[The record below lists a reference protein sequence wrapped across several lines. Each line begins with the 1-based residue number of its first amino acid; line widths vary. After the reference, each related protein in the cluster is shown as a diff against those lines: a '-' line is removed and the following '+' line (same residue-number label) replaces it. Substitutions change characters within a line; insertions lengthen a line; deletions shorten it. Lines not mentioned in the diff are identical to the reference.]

1 MHREIEKSGL
11 AFVGSKVV
19 FVGVLMSLV
28 VGCAGAPATAP
39 ATIVGSTPAAKAE
52 VRDASP
58 YRELESVRAF
68 ERLQSTLDELKE
80 MVLADAENEREAS
93 EGMRAILRVLA
104 MSSDTTGD
112 ANPKAPH
119 FARMDTKIRKVGGD
133 NPDAEYDNIGLDN
146 RWDYVIRG
154 NVGTVRHVSFT
165 INGARDRTGRAPK
178 LGYYNERTLMP
189 AEDGSF
195 EIHLT
200 KQDDGGP
207 NWVDTSGGISS
218 ILVRQYI
225 GDREKEA
232 LATYEIDVVG
242 REPFVGIPYST
253 DREVAAGIAGAAYAT
268 QYMMTMHRTIMP
280 QLFDNPNSFARAN
293 SDDFGTDIS
302 SADNLYMF
310 GTYHIEEDEALIIET
325 EPLDVRYWNLAIES
339 RWHESV
345 DYAKRRTH
353 RSLDHAVVD
362 DDGKLR
368 FVLAHGKTP
377 HPNWLDTGGHVEG
390 FMTFRWVGERDNQL
404 AMPKVTRIKRVDV
417 EKTLSAIRGR

>member
-1 MHREIEKSGL
+1 M
-11 AFVGSKVV
+11 
-19 FVGVLMSLV
+19 
-28 VGCAGAPATAP
+28 GCAGTSEPEPEPERAP
-39 ATIVGSTPAAKAE
+39 TPEQEA
-52 VRDASP
+52 RDANP
-58 YRELESVRAF
+58 YRALESVRAF

-133 NPDAEYDNIGLDN
+133 NPDAEYDNIALDN

-165 INGARDRTGRAPK
+165 INGARERTGRAPK
-178 LGYYNERTLMP
+178 LGYFNERTLMP
-189 AEDGSF
+189 AADGEF

-200 KQDDGGP
+200 KEDDGGP

-218 ILVRQYI
+218 ILIRQYI
-225 GDREKEA
+225 GDRDKES
-232 LATYEIDVVG
+232 LATYEVDVVG
-242 REPFVGIPYST
+242 REPYVGIPYST
-253 DREVAAGIAGAAYAT
+253 DREVAAGIAGATYAT

-280 QLFDNPNSFARAN
+280 HLFDNPNSFARAN
-293 SDDFGTDIS
+293 SDDFGADIS
-302 SADNLYMF
+302 GSDNLYMF

-345 DYAKRRTH
+345 DYATRRTH

-368 FVLAHGKTP
+368 FVLAHGRTP

-390 FMTFRWVGERDNQL
+390 FMTFRWVGERDSQL
-404 AMPKVTRIKRVDV
+404 AMPKVTRVKRADV
-417 EKTLSAIRGR
+417 ESTLAATRAR